1 MVAGTTEN
9 LHVILSGGDTGGH
22 LYLAVAI
29 IEYLRK
35 HAPSSTLSFAGAP
48 GRLPM
53 GDALPPDVRT
63 YSLNVLPCDR
73 KNVLGT
79 LKVAC
84 SIVRG
89 IRESLRI
96 LSAGRPD
103 AVIGLGGYP
112 SGPFLYAA
120 TLKKIPTLILEPNV
134 KLGLANRLL
143 AKRVDRICVA
153 FDETA
158 ACFPRGSVV
167 ITGTP
172 VRELLTP
179 SLPDKARS
187 RVRLGLN
194 PDMRTCLVIG
204 GSLGSGKL
212 NDTLLHSVREMTG
225 RNIQILWQTGT
236 EQFPAI
242 NSALGG
248 VAPQAYSIAPFI
260 ENMGEAYAAADLVVS
275 AGGAITIAELAV
287 AGMPA
292 IIIPSAVV
300 TGNHQYYNALA
311 LEREQACVLIEE
323 QDIDEKLS
331 GAIVDLL
338 GSPERLDRMHGNIGR
353 FARPQAAELVVHELL
368 ELCRRRSGNGRAFV
382 KG

>member
-1 MVAGTTEN
+1 MAGPAEN
-9 LHVILSGGDTGGH
+9 LHIILSGGDTGGH

-35 HAPSSTLSFAGAP
+35 HAPSAAVAFAGAP
-48 GRLPM
+48 GRLAM
-53 GDALPPDVRT
+53 GAALPPDVPVF
-63 YSLNVLPCDR
+63 SLNVIPYNR
-73 KNVLGT
+73 KNVLRN
-79 LKVAC
+79 LKVIF
-84 SIVRG
+84 STVRG
-89 IRESLRI
+89 IRQSLRI

-103 AVIGLGGYP
+103 AVVGLGGYP

-153 FDETA
+153 FEETA
-158 ACFPRGSVV
+158 ACFPLNTVAV
-167 ITGTP
+167 TGTP
-172 VRELLTP
+172 VRELLTRT
-179 SLPDKARS
+179 LPDKASS
-187 RVRLGLN
+187 RVHLGLN
-194 PDMRTCLVIG
+194 PAMRTCLVIG

-212 NDTLLHSVREMTG
+212 NDSLLQSVGALTG
-225 RNIQILWQTGT
+225 HNIQILWQTGH
-236 EQFPAI
+236 EQFAGIRAAI
-242 NSALGG
+242 ERSRPNTFTTL
-248 VAPQAYSIAPFI
+248 PFI
-260 ENMGEAYAAADLVVS
+260 GDMAQAYAAADLVVS

-331 GAIVDLL
+331 IAIIDLL
-338 GSPERLDRMHGNIGR
+338 GSPDRLERMHCNIGR
-353 FARPQAAELVVHELL
+353 FARPRAAELVVHEILK
-368 ELCRRRSGNGRAFV
+368 LCRHRSDTGRAFV
-382 KG
+382 KA

>member
-1 MVAGTTEN
+1 MSTAMTDPAEN
-9 LHVILSGGDTGGH
+9 IHVILSGGDTGGH

-35 HAPSSTLSFAGAP
+35 CAPSSTLSFAGAP

-53 GDALPPDVRT
+53 GDALPPDVPAF
-63 YSLNVLPCDR
+63 SLNVLPFDR
-73 KNVLGT
+73 KKSLRN
-79 LKVAC
+79 LKVFFAT
-84 SIVRG
+84 VRG

-96 LSAGRPD
+96 FSAGRPD
-103 AVIGLGGYP
+103 AVVGLGGYP

-120 TLKKIPTLILEPNV
+120 TLKKIPTLIMEPNV

-158 ACFPRGSVV
+158 ACFPRGAAL

-172 VRELLTP
+172 VRETLTR

-187 RVRLGLN
+187 RALLGMR

-204 GSLGSGKL
+204 GSLGSGRL
-212 NDTLLHSVREMTG
+212 NDALLHSVGELTG
-225 RNIQILWQTGT
+225 RNIQILWQTGH
-236 EQFPAI
+236 EQFQAV
-242 NSALGG
+242 NSMLGG
-248 VAPQAYSIAPFI
+248 SCPRACSVVPFI
-260 ENMGEAYAAADLVVS
+260 EDMAQAYAAADLVVS

-287 AGMPA
+287 AGTPA
-292 IIIPSAVV
+292 IIIPSADV

-311 LEREQACVLIEE
+311 LEREQACLLIKE
-323 QDIDEKLS
+323 QDIDGKLP
-331 GAIVDLL
+331 GAIIGLL
-338 GSPERLDRMHGNIGR
+338 GSPERLDAMRGCIRR
-353 FARPQAAELVVHELL
+353 FARPQAAELVANEILK
-368 ELCRRRSGNGRAFV
+368 LCGRRTGML
-382 KG
+382 